1 MKPVYHKWIRT
12 STAYQCINDTP
23 KLISHFLVTYQY
35 ITAENF
41 ALQTED
47 TDLTWFHFHT
57 VGTVYLN
64 SGKSFSGK
72 RGQWRKGQRRKYEGL
87 EDWRKNYSPCTCA
100 ALMEECWVQ
109 KIQQICLN
117 LYFGK
122 IFIYYEKAYTQVLAI
137 SLIFP
142 LKAKGW
148 IFYGKK
154 KDHAVFYL
162 KDDLA
167 HAFKYWS
174 PFLWSISN
182 RACI

>member
-1 MKPVYHKWIRT
+1 M
-12 STAYQCINDTP
+12 
-23 KLISHFLVTYQY
+23 SHFLVTYQH

-72 RGQWRKGQRRKYEGL
+72 RGQWRKGQRRKCEDL
-87 EDWRKNYSPCTCA
+87 EDWRKNYSPWACA
-100 ALMEECWVQ
+100 ELMEECWVQ
-109 KIQQICLN
+109 KTQQICLN

-122 IFIYYEKAYTQVLAI
+122 IFIHYEKAYKQVLAI
-137 SLIFP
+137 NSIFP
-142 LKAKGW
+142 FKAQGW

-154 KDHAVFYL
+154 GSMQLSVELTMTLLIPHKL
-162 KDDLA
+162 NS
-167 HAFKYWS
+167 S
-174 PFLWSISN
+174 PVQHV
-182 RACI
+182 